1 MKKLSLF
8 LALMITGV
16 FVYAQVIFQ
25 VQSPAPL
32 TGNYALTWADPGGGD
47 WATPDLNVPAN
58 AVTGTLQ
65 FVDAP
70 GGDTIACAP
79 PLATSLT
86 GKIAVVYRGSC
97 EFGAKALA
105 AQNAGA
111 IACIIVNNIAGPPVG
126 MAGGTNGLSVTI
138 PVIMISDVDGAAL
151 RNEIIAGNVTGFIGS
166 KVGLFA
172 DDLGSTP
179 ADVLMARRFSNL
191 LALSQ
196 SATEFSVP
204 TGAWVRNFG
213 NQTQNNAELK
223 VEVKLGTTTLFAD
236 SAAIN
241 GLAPGDSVYVSL
253 ATFSQTSYT
262 AGYYKMT
269 YTIKTQNADG
279 DPNDNTISA
288 DFMIDNSV
296 YSYARRDES
305 TGDILHPAG
314 YRPSTFTSN
323 YENCIA
329 FSDPNASRLQ
339 ADGMIFVGK
348 VSSGDDPSGTEY
360 LTIKAYS
367 WDDVF
372 TDINDPN
379 FALSNLNQ
387 IDQQYFAFSS
397 LNDIDTNLYVPF
409 NNSIVLT
416 NNQRYLFC
424 VNSNSTMLFLG
435 FDNQIDYTTT
445 QDAYLQPSFPMI
457 VDASN
462 AYLNGFGLENVP
474 SIGVK
479 TSPAGTI
486 GVDEVNNNAEINA
499 YPNPANNVINIPV
512 AEFNG
517 LAQLDI
523 YDVTGKL
530 VKTENVNL
538 SSTSV
543 IAVDVANIE
552 NGNYIFKM
560 TFEDQSSKAFNVII
574 NR

>member
-8 LALMITGV
+8 LAMMITGA

-25 VQSPAPL
+25 VQTPASL
-32 TGNYALTWADPGGGD
+32 TGNYALTWADDNTWGS
-47 WATPDLNVPAN
+47 PDLNIPAN
-58 AVTGTLQ
+58 AVTGQLQ
-65 FVDAP
+65 FVDVP

-79 PLATSLT
+79 PLTANLT
-86 GKIAVVYRGSC
+86 NKIAVVYRGSC
-97 EFGAKALA
+97 EFGAKAFA

-111 IACIIVNNIAGPPVG
+111 IACIIINNIAGPPVG

-151 RNEIIAGNVTGFIGS
+151 RNDIIAGNVTAFIGS

-179 ADVLMARRFSNL
+179 ADVLRAKRFSNL
-191 LALSQ
+191 LPLSQ
-196 SATEFSVP
+196 NASEFNVP

-213 NQTQNNAELK
+213 NQTQNNAQLK
-223 VEVKLGTTTLFAD
+223 VEVELSGNTLFAD

-253 ATFSQTSYT
+253 GTFSQSSYS
-262 AGYYKMT
+262 AGYYNMT
-269 YTIKTQNADG
+269 YTITTQNTDG

-288 DFMIDNSV
+288 DFMLDNNV
-296 YSYARRDES
+296 YSYARRDEI
-305 TGDILHPAG
+305 TGDVMHPAG
-314 YRPSTFTSN
+314 YRPASFN
-323 YENCIA
+323 NEYRNCIV
-329 FSDPNASRLQ
+329 FDDPNASRLQ
-339 ADGMIFVGK
+339 VDGMTIVGK
-348 VSSGDDPSGTEY
+348 VSSGDDPTSGSGEFFEVY
-360 LTIKAYS
+360 AYS

-372 TDINDPN
+372 TDINDAN
-379 FALSNLNQ
+379 LAFSNLTQ
-387 IDQQYFAFSS
+387 IANEFFVFTNINEVDS
-397 LNDIDTNLYVPF
+397 NLYVPF
-409 NNSIVLT
+409 TTPVALLD
-416 NNQRYLFC
+416 NQRYLFC
-424 VNSNSTMLFLG
+424 ISSRSTMLFVG

-445 QDAYLQPSFPMI
+445 QDNYLQPMFPGI
-457 VDASN
+457 TDGT

-474 SIGVK
+474 SLAIS
-479 TSPAGTI
+479 TSPAGSV

-523 YDVTGKL
+523 YDVAGKL